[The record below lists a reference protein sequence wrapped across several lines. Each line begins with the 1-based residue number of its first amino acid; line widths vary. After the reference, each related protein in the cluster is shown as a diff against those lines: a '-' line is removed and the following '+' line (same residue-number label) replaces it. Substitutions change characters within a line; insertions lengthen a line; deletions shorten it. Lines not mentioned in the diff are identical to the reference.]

1 MGQAKK
7 TEANSSR
14 KKRVLIALFVA
25 VALSLVAYSLFDSLS
40 QTDQDTPS
48 DQRSEVALEDPG
60 TPTTVTT
67 AAPGSDAET
76 DAVPS
81 TTTTTHPPTTT
92 TTAAPEVTTTETTVP
107 STDGTETTDSG
118 EEDDGT
124 QEEKGQSADTG
135 EDVEKGG
142 LGYGL
147 GDEVRY
153 YDPDPAGRNVEVGLD
168 EDGSDEKGDGVQGG
182 GKDSTGN
189 QGGSGGQGGGGQ

>member
-1 MGQAKK
+1 MGQAKE
-7 TEANSSR
+7 TETNSSR

-40 QTDQDTPS
+40 QTNQDTPS

-92 TTAAPEVTTTETTVP
+92 TSSPTTTTTVAPEVTTTETTVP
-107 STDGTETTDSG
+107 STD
-118 EEDDGT
+118 
-124 QEEKGQSADTG
+124 
-135 EDVEKGG
+135 
-142 LGYGL
+142 L
-147 GDEVRY
+147 
-153 YDPDPAGRNVEVGLD
+153 
-168 EDGSDEKGDGVQGG
+168 
-182 GKDSTGN
+182 
-189 QGGSGGQGGGGQ
+189 